1 METLIV
7 IAVLIGAIVAAVQ
20 SLKKS
25 TDVTIKKQN
34 AYKYEVKSK
43 IMTDREL
50 IFFEKLTNVAGSKY
64 AVIPQVHLSAF
75 LNHKIK
81 GQNWKGAFS
90 VINGKSVDYLLINK
104 NTKQPTIAIEL
115 DDYTHQSEGR
125 IQRDRKVED
134 IMNQSGM
141 RLVRF
146 SDVNASE
153 EQIFSRL
160 SQTN

>member
-7 IAVLIGAIVAAVQ
+7 IALLIGAIIAAVQ

-25 TDVTIKKQN
+25 PDITVKKQTV
-34 AYKYEVKSK
+34 YKYEVKSR

-75 LNHKIK
+75 LNHKVK

-90 VINGKSVDYLLINK
+90 VINGKSVDYLLVNK
-104 NTKQPTIAIEL
+104 NTKQPAIAVEL
-115 DDYTHQSEGR
+115 DDYTHQSEAR
-125 IQRDRKVED
+125 IERDRKVED
-134 IMNQSGM
+134 IMTQSGM

-146 SDVNASE
+146 SDVNTTE
-153 EQIFSRL
+153 DQIFSRL
-160 SQTN
+160 AGQ